1 MKPWIMPLLPRCI
14 MVKLGGNTGRL
25 NSSRLYSVWIKHGHF
40 ADAKPCGKSM
50 DKSRRLDIVHRFA
63 TLDHPLTTLR
73 QGKIMRKSLTKNS
86 TTTNTYRVI
95 FSSRNHMKTTQ
106 EIVLFSPVFCP
117 TIGGRFI
124 WSVMSSHWLY
134 YILID
139 LTSCRTHI
147 KKYFAR
153 SFVLFLYRSS
163 FSLI

>member
-1 MKPWIMPLLPRCI
+1 
-14 MVKLGGNTGRL
+14 MVNLGGNTGRL

-117 TIGGRFI
+117 TIGGRFTGLVNVAVKNHI
-124 WSVMSSHWLY
+124 IIPFQRLLIVMNHVV
-134 YILID
+134 IV
-139 LTSCRTHI
+139 R
-147 KKYFAR
+147 
-153 SFVLFLYRSS
+153 FVREINSET
-163 FSLI
+163 

>member
-1 MKPWIMPLLPRCI
+1 

-117 TIGGRFI
+117 TIGGRF
-124 WSVMSSHWLY
+124 SKLGEGVQDADDFRLDGQRF
-134 YILID
+134 L
-139 LTSCRTHI
+139 R
-147 KKYFAR
+147 
-153 SFVLFLYRSS
+153 VLRAGNGD
-163 FSLI
+163 

>member
-1 MKPWIMPLLPRCI
+1 

-124 WSVMSSHWLY
+124 KASQLN
-134 YILID
+134 
-139 LTSCRTHI
+139 
-147 KKYFAR
+147 
-153 SFVLFLYRSS
+153 
-163 FSLI
+163 

>member
-117 TIGGRFI
+117 TIGGRFTGLVNVAVKNHI
-124 WSVMSSHWLY
+124 IIPFQRLLIVMNHVV
-134 YILID
+134 IV
-139 LTSCRTHI
+139 R
-147 KKYFAR
+147 
-153 SFVLFLYRSS
+153 FVREINSET
-163 FSLI
+163 

>member
-1 MKPWIMPLLPRCI
+1 

-86 TTTNTYRVI
+86 T
-95 FSSRNHMKTTQ
+95 MKLPPILGQQLKT
-106 EIVLFSPVFCP
+106 ISCVVF
-117 TIGGRFI
+117 
-124 WSVMSSHWLY
+124 M
-134 YILID
+134 
-139 LTSCRTHI
+139 
-147 KKYFAR
+147 
-153 SFVLFLYRSS
+153 
-163 FSLI
+163 

>member
-1 MKPWIMPLLPRCI
+1 

-117 TIGGRFI
+117 TIGGRFKMMKGHLP
-124 WSVMSSHWLY
+124 VM
-134 YILID
+134 
-139 LTSCRTHI
+139 
-147 KKYFAR
+147 
-153 SFVLFLYRSS
+153 
-163 FSLI
+163 

>member
-117 TIGGRFI
+117 TIGGRFSVLQRDNVGQNI
-124 WSVMSSHWLY
+124 WEGLSQQIFLVMKHLWRG
-134 YILID
+134 
-139 LTSCRTHI
+139 CRPRWKLMVAT
-147 KKYFAR
+147 
-153 SFVLFLYRSS
+153 
-163 FSLI
+163 

>member
-1 MKPWIMPLLPRCI
+1 

-117 TIGGRFI
+117 TIGGRFTGVLAAI
-124 WSVMSSHWLY
+124 FAL
-134 YILID
+134 ILDTMDVIQI
-139 LTSCRTHI
+139 TQTCSE
-147 KKYFAR
+147 
-153 SFVLFLYRSS
+153 VP
-163 FSLI
+163 